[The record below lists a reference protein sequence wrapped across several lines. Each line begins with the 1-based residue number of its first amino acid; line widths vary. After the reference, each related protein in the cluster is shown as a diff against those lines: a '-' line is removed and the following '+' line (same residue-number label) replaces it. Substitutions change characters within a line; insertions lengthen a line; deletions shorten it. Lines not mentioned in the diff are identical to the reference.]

1 MEKGKEKF
9 VKFLKSIHIE
19 DDMDFDDM
27 SFLNITKS
35 ILDKNTFIYI
45 IEKNN
50 PWEYQ
55 ILDKFINALTNITT
69 YKYEINF
76 VYNFKYQG
84 DDVVKLVNDWYFTK
98 TFSQP
103 NFDLSVVENTL
114 NLFFYNNLH

>member
-84 DDVVKLVNDWYFTK
+84 DDDVKLVND
-98 TFSQP
+98 
-103 NFDLSVVENTL
+103 
-114 NLFFYNNLH
+114 

>member
-45 IEKNN
+45 IEK
-50 PWEYQ
+50 
-55 ILDKFINALTNITT
+55 LL
-69 YKYEINF
+69 
-76 VYNFKYQG
+76 FK
-84 DDVVKLVNDWYFTK
+84 VI
-98 TFSQP
+98 
-103 NFDLSVVENTL
+103 
-114 NLFFYNNLH
+114 FFFFWCSRI